1 MRIELT
7 NGNKWL
13 TRFGMTIISPVLI
26 ALGAVV
32 VIALTTPDLQA
43 VSVVSA
49 AIALLMVSTMV
60 TRETPAMQN
69 SD

>member
-13 TRFGMTIISPVLI
+13 TGFEMTIISPVLI
-26 ALGAVV
+26 AMGAVV

-60 TRETPAMQN
+60 TRETPSMQN

>member
-26 ALGAVV
+26 AMGAVV

-69 SD
+69 SG

>member
-13 TRFGMTIISPVLI
+13 TRLGMTIISPVLI
-26 ALGAVV
+26 AMGAVV

>member
-26 ALGAVV
+26 AMGAVV

>member
-1 MRIELT
+1 
-7 NGNKWL
+7 
-13 TRFGMTIISPVLI
+13 
-26 ALGAVV
+26 VV

-49 AIALLMVSTMV
+49 AIALLMVSTIV

>member
-1 MRIELT
+1 MRTELT

-26 ALGAVV
+26 AMGAVV

>member
-13 TRFGMTIISPVLI
+13 TGFGMTIISPVLI
-26 ALGAVV
+26 AMGAVV

>member
-13 TRFGMTIISPVLI
+13 TRFGMT
-26 ALGAVV
+26 
-32 VIALTTPDLQA
+32 TPDLQA
-43 VSVVSA
+43 VSVVSG

-60 TRETPAMQN
+60 TRETPSMQN